1 MTSSEG
7 TVTKELPVPDSEDLI
22 VLLDPERRPPGV
34 EAGHPFPNILRIGR
48 SGDVLWRC
56 ALLPQETAW
65 KCYLS
70 VDWEGEKLVAA
81 APSYRVILDPA
92 SGAIIDSE
100 FTK

>member
-1 MTSSEG
+1 M
-7 TVTKELPVPDSEDLI
+7 TKELPVPNSEDLI

-34 EAGHPFPNILRIGR
+34 EAWHPFPNILRIGR

-56 ALLPQETAW
+56 AILPQETAW

-70 VDWEGEKLVAA
+70 VEWEGEKLVAA

-92 SGAIIDSE
+92 SGAIIDCE